1 MHTGLSLIFQ
11 NVDDDVTDAAVYK
24 HELELAARAE
34 DAGFDSVWTPEH
46 HFTSYQLTPNVPQFL
61 AWLAAKTSRIRL
73 GTMVSVLPW
82 QDPIRT
88 AESFVLLDHLSGG
101 RAVLGIGRG
110 LAPTE
115 FEGFRLDMGESR
127 RRFSEYAEAI
137 MNGLDSGFM
146 EFRGELY
153 QQPRVELR
161 PRPYAPYRGRTFA
174 SAISPQSI
182 DLMAKLGVGLMVI
195 AQKPWETVEAEM
207 ANYRARYLEMNGEEA
222 PKPILCVFVGVAPTE
237 GEAQHLRD
245 VYLQRYAKSTVEH
258 YQFDNIGFA
267 EIEGYEYY
275 AGLSR
280 NIEKHGLDRFCS
292 FLADLQVWG
301 TPDQVVERL
310 LGYVDRLDAGAV
322 VLCPAHG
329 NMPTEVSSANYDL
342 LTRLVLPELK
352 AYDVGGDIGVR
363 HGVGPQRDR
372 RARTRDEQNE
382 DPDNMPSIGLLP

>member
-11 NVDDDVTDAAVYK
+11 NVDDDLSDADVYR

-34 DAGFDSVWTPEH
+34 SSGFESVWVPEH

-61 AWLAAKTSRIRL
+61 AWLASQTSTLKL

-88 AESFVLLDHLSGG
+88 AENFVMLDHLSGG
-101 RAVLGIGRG
+101 RGMLGIGRG
-110 LAPTE
+110 LGRVE
-115 FEGFRLDMGESR
+115 FDGFRLQMGESR

-137 MNGLDSGFM
+137 LNGLDSGFM
-146 EFRGELY
+146 EYAGEFY
-153 QQPRVELR
+153 RQPRVELR
-161 PRPYAPYRGRTFA
+161 PRPFAPYRGRTFA

-182 DLMAKLGVGLMVI
+182 DLMAGLGAGLMVI

-207 ANYRARYLEMNGEEA
+207 ANYRRRYLEVNGEEA

-237 GEAQHLRD
+237 EEAQTLRD
-245 VYLQRYAKSTVEH
+245 VYLQRYARSTVEH
-258 YQFDNIGFA
+258 YEFDNVGFA
-267 EIEGYEYY
+267 QIEGYEYY
-275 AGLSR
+275 AALSR

-301 TPDQVVERL
+301 TPDQVVERV

-322 VLCPAHG
+322 VMAPSFG
-329 NMPTEVSSANYDL
+329 NMPPEVSAANYDL
-342 LTRLVLPELK
+342 LAREVVPRLQ
-352 AYDVGGDIGVR
+352 AYDVGGDVGVR
-363 HGVGPQRDR
+363 HGAGPVRERGAQAQEEPGERP
-372 RARTRDEQNE
+372 E
-382 DPDNMPSIGLLP
+382 DVPTIGLLP